1 MLEFDH
7 LLFQKINI
15 IWTHPLADGF
25 FGYITDLHQRKFVS
39 LFLFPLLV
47 LACLIKFKKRALLIL
62 VGVVSCVFLSDATS
76 HRVFKPM
83 FQRERPN
90 HALEETV
97 LRTHPHGGWS
107 FPSTHATNFFAG
119 ATFLYLFLPQ
129 WIGLFLF
136 LLATLVAYSR
146 VYLGVHYPLDVT
158 AGALLGIALGVCWYM
173 LYGKLV
179 LYMKSKRKYG

>member
-1 MLEFDH
+1 MLEFDRF
-7 LLFQKINI
+7 LFQKINMV
-15 IWTHPLADGF
+15 WTHPLANEF
-25 FGYITDLHQRKFVS
+25 FAYITDLHQRKFIA
-39 LFLFPLLV
+39 LFLVPVVV
-47 LACLIKFKKRALLIL
+47 LTCLIKFKKKAFLIL
-62 VGVVSCVFLSDATS
+62 MGLIGCVFLSDATS

-129 WIGLFLF
+129 CIGLFLF
-136 LLATLVAYSR
+136 LLSILVAYSR

-158 AGALLGIALGVCWYM
+158 AGALLGITLGVCWYT
-173 LYGKLV
+173 LYTKLV
-179 LYMKSKRKYG
+179 SYRTKRR